1 MVPLQRAMDCGPS
14 PGAIQNFLGKLGKGV
29 SGSVSDSFQ
38 ISSDS
43 LALVSQK
50 DSRGLEFV
58 AVAPGQPGPSYLAI
72 LKNVA
77 TETLRPFTSKWKKNP
92 KENDSKIFK
101 ISMNL
106 YPTSSKFMGGG

>member
-14 PGAIQNFLGKLGKGV
+14 PGAIQNFLEKLEKGV

-58 AVAPGQPGPSYLAI
+58 AVAPGQPGPSCLAI

-77 TETLRPFTSKWKKNP
+77 TEMRPFTSKRKTNPKKNG
-92 KENDSKIFK
+92 SKIFK

-106 YPTSSKFMGGG
+106 YPISSKFMGRG